1 MEIKHSDCDAINID
15 IVDKVKPNMPDMN
28 LLYELSDFFKVMGDS
43 TRIQLL
49 WALEESEMCV
59 GDLAVLLNMT
69 KSAVSHQLK
78 VLRTAKLVRSPLGM
92 KKFFTTTIDESAKD
106 FDTIIFSA
114 GKIGYQVEMSLDE
127 LSKLIKFQ
135 LNDITV

>member
-1 MEIKHSDCDAINID
+1 MDSRRSDCEATNID
-15 IVDKVKPNMPDMN
+15 IVNRVRPNMPETR

-59 GDLAVLLNMT
+59 GDLAVLLDMT

-78 VLRTAKLVRSPLGM
+78 VLRTAKLVRS
-92 KKFFTTTIDESAKD
+92 K
-106 FDTIIFSA
+106 
-114 GKIGYQVEMSLDE
+114 KIGKNVYYALDDHHVKSILE
-127 LSKLIKFQ
+127 KALEHIGE
-135 LNDITV
+135 

>member
-1 MEIKHSDCDAINID
+1 MDIKKTDCEPINID
-15 IVDKVKPNMPDMN
+15 IVNRVRPNMPEMRM
-28 LLYELSDFFKVMGDS
+28 LYNLSDFFKVMGDG

-78 VLRTAKLVRSPLGM
+78 VLKNAKLVKCEKRGKRKMKVIHKISPVLCTG
-92 KKFFTTTIDESAKD
+92 
-106 FDTIIFSA
+106 
-114 GKIGYQVEMSLDE
+114 
-127 LSKLIKFQ
+127 
-135 LNDITV
+135 

>member
-1 MEIKHSDCDAINID
+1 MENKRTDCEAINID
-15 IVDKVKPNMPDMN
+15 IVEKVRPKMPEMN
-28 LLYELSDFFKVMGDS
+28 LLYELSDFFKVMGDG

-78 VLRTAKLVRSPLGM
+78 VLRVAKLVRAE
-92 KKFFTTTIDESAKD
+92 KK
-106 FDTIIFSA
+106 
-114 GKIGYQVEMSLDE
+114 GKNVYYSLNDHHV
-127 LSKLIKFQ
+127 KLILEKA
-135 LNDITV
+135 LEHISE

>member
-1 MEIKHSDCDAINID
+1 MEQGFFMDNKRSDCEAINID
-15 IVDKVKPNMPDMN
+15 IVNRVKPNMPEMK

-78 VLRTAKLVRSPLGM
+78 VLRTAKLVRSEKKGKNVYYALDDHHVKDILEKALGHVC
-92 KKFFTTTIDESAKD
+92 E
-106 FDTIIFSA
+106 
-114 GKIGYQVEMSLDE
+114 
-127 LSKLIKFQ
+127 
-135 LNDITV
+135 

>member
-1 MEIKHSDCDAINID
+1 MENKRSDCEAINID
-15 IVDKVKPNMPDMN
+15 IVNKVKPNMPEIE
-28 LLYELSDFFKVMGDS
+28 LLYKLSDFFKVMGDG

-78 VLRTAKLVRSPLGM
+78 VLRTAKLVSSQ
-92 KKFFTTTIDESAKD
+92 KK
-106 FDTIIFSA
+106 
-114 GKIGYQVEMSLDE
+114 GKNVYYS
-127 LSKLIKFQ
+127 
-135 LNDITV
+135 LNDYHVKMILEKALEHVCE